1 MVVAWNVYMVKKFG
15 YPVSGI
21 RDHAESYRAGY
32 GSNHGD
38 VGHWWPK
45 HGKSMD
51 ALRQEVQAILNME
64 EDDEEMMSNER
75 FAELFNE
82 FRKGLQDNDSG
93 AYSEQARQWATSVG
107 LIAGNGTT
115 INGEPNCMWQDFLTR
130 EQFVT
135 VLYRFAQ
142 MMGKA

>member
-1 MVVAWNVYMVKKFG
+1 
-15 YPVSGI
+15 
-21 RDHAESYRAGY
+21 
-32 GSNHGD
+32 
-38 VGHWWPK
+38 
-45 HGKSMD
+45 
-51 ALRQEVQAILNME
+51 ME

-115 INGEPNCMWQDFLTR
+115 INGEPNCMWQDFMTR

-142 MMGKA
+142 MLGKA